1 MSGEIM
7 KSQLAIPALALAFAS
22 GLAHADYEL
31 NLSSALSTQ
40 DPIVQAMQDAKQSIE
55 QRTDGELTLNVFPN
69 SQLGS
74 DEDVVE
80 QIRSGANI
88 AILIDAGRLSEYQ
101 PELGILSA
109 PYLVEDYTQYEAIT
123 QTDLYNQ
130 WVESLADN
138 SGLRLM
144 NYNWFQGAREMLT
157 KEPVEKPED
166 LQGLRIRTINSPVC
180 LKTIEAMGATPTPL
194 PWSEVYSALQLGSI
208 DGAEAQLTAAD
219 GQRLQEVI
227 NNVALTHHIQL
238 MSGIV
243 TSEQWYQSLPENLRS
258 ILDEEL
264 KKAGAEASQATVDAL
279 DATRKRMEEA
289 GVTFTEVD
297 TELFRQRVDSVYK
310 ELGYDKYREQ
320 LVSGTAD

>member
-1 MSGEIM
+1 M
-7 KSQLAIPALALAFAS
+7 KAQLAIPAFALAFAS
-22 GLAHADYEL
+22 GLAQADYEL

-55 QRTDGELTLNVFPN
+55 ARTDGELTLNVFPN

-123 QTDLYNQ
+123 QSDLYNQ
-130 WVESLADN
+130 WVESLADS

-166 LQGLRIRTINSPVC
+166 LQGLRIRTINSPVW

-264 KKAGAEASQATVDAL
+264 KTAGAEASQATVAAL
-279 DATRKRMEEA
+279 DETRKRMEEA

-297 TELFRQRVDSVYK
+297 TELFRQRVDSVYT

-320 LVSGTAD
+320 LVSGSAD

>member
-1 MSGEIM
+1 M
-7 KSQLAIPALALAFAS
+7 KPRLLLSALALILAS
-22 GLAHADYEL
+22 NSASAAYEL
-31 NLSSALSTQ
+31 NLSSALNTQ
-40 DPIVQAMQDAKQSIE
+40 DPIVQAMERAKQSIE
-55 QRTDGELTLNVFPN
+55 ERSDGELTLNIFPN

-109 PYLVEDYTQYEAIT
+109 PYLVDDHTQYDAIT
-123 QTDLYNQ
+123 ASDLYQQ

-138 SGLRLM
+138 SGLRLL

-157 KEPVEKPED
+157 EEPVETPED
-166 LQGLRIRTINSPVC
+166 LQGMRVRTINSPVW

-227 NNVALTHHIQL
+227 DHVALTHHIQL

-243 TSEQWYQSLPENLRS
+243 TSDRWYQSLPENLRT

-264 KKAGAEASQATVDAL
+264 RKAGTEASQATEAAL
-279 DATRKRMEEA
+279 DETRRRMEED

-297 TELFRQRVDSVYK
+297 IDLFRQRVDSVYK
-310 ELGYDKYREQ
+310 ELGYDKYRDQ
-320 LVSGTAD
+320 LVSGSSE

>member
-1 MSGEIM
+1 M
-7 KSQLAIPALALAFAS
+7 KAQLAIPALALAFAS

-55 QRTDGELTLNVFPN
+55 ARTDGELTLNVFPN

-123 QTDLYNQ
+123 QSDLYNQ
-130 WVESLADN
+130 WVESLADS

-166 LQGLRIRTINSPVC
+166 LQGVRIRTINSPVW

-243 TSEQWYQSLPENLRS
+243 TSEQWYQSLPENLRT

-264 KKAGAEASQATVDAL
+264 KKAGAKASQATVDAL
-279 DATRKRMEEA
+279 DATRQRMEEA

-297 TELFRQRVDSVYK
+297 TELFRQRVDSVYQ

-320 LVSGTAD
+320 LVSGSAD

>member
-1 MSGEIM
+1 M
-7 KSQLAIPALALAFAS
+7 KPTIFMPAIALALASNF
-22 GLAHADYEL
+22 AHAAYEL
-31 NLSSALSTQ
+31 NLSSALSAQ
-40 DPIVQAMQDAKQSIE
+40 DPIVQAMESAKQAIE
-55 QRTDGELTLNVFPN
+55 ERSDGELKIKIFPY

-80 QIRSGANI
+80 QIRNGANI
-88 AILIDAGRLSEYQ
+88 GILVDAGRLSEYQ

-109 PYLVEDYTQYEAIT
+109 PYLVDDYTQYDAIT
-123 QTDLYNQ
+123 ESDLYQN

-157 KEPVEKPED
+157 TEPVETPED
-166 LQGLRIRTINSPVC
+166 LQGVRVRTINSPVWV
-180 LKTIEAMGATPTPL
+180 KTIEAMGATPTPL

-219 GQRLQEVI
+219 GQSLQEVI
-227 NNVALTHHIQL
+227 KHVALTHHIQL

-243 TSEQWYQSLPENLRS
+243 ISEQFYQSLPDELRT
-258 ILDEEL
+258 LLAEEL
-264 KKAGAEASQATVDAL
+264 KAAGAEASQATVDAL
-279 DATRKRMEEA
+279 ANVRQRMVNE

-297 TELFRQRVDSVYK
+297 IELFRERVNGVYE
-310 ELGYDKYREQ
+310 ELGYDEYREQ
-320 LVSGTAD
+320 LVSGTSE

>member
-1 MSGEIM
+1 M
-7 KSQLAIPALALAFAS
+7 KTTLLLPAVALALA
-22 GLAHADYEL
+22 GNIAHADYEL
-31 NLSSALSTQ
+31 NLSSALTTQ
-40 DPIVQAMQDAKQSIE
+40 DPIVQAMQDAKQAIE
-55 QRTDGELTLNVFPN
+55 ERSDGELTINIFPN

-109 PYLVEDYTQYEAIT
+109 PYLVEDHTQYDAIT
-123 QTDLYNQ
+123 QSELYKG
-130 WVESLADN
+130 WVEDLADT
-138 SGLRLM
+138 SGLRLL

-157 KEPVEKPED
+157 VKPVETPED
-166 LQGLRIRTINSPVC
+166 LQGVRIRTINSPVW
-180 LKTIEAMGATPTPL
+180 LKTIEAMGATPTPM
-194 PWSEVYSALQLGSI
+194 PWSEVYSALQLGAI

-227 NNVALTHHIQL
+227 NHVALTHHIQL

-243 TSEQWYQSLPENLRS
+243 TSDRWYQSLPDDLRI

-264 KKAGAEASQATVDAL
+264 KEAGAKASQATVDAL
-279 DATRKRMEEA
+279 DEVRKRMEDE

-297 TELFRQRVDSVYK
+297 IDLFRERVDSVYE
-310 ELGYDKYREQ
+310 ELGYDEYREQ
-320 LVSGTAD
+320 LVSTFSN

>member
-1 MSGEIM
+1 M

-166 LQGLRIRTINSPVC
+166 LQGLRIRTINSPVW

>member
-1 MSGEIM
+1 M
-7 KSQLAIPALALAFAS
+7 KTKLLLPVAALALAS
-22 GLAHADYEL
+22 NLAHADYEL
-31 NLSSALSTQ
+31 NLSSALNTQ
-40 DPIVQAMQDAKQSIE
+40 DPIVQAMEDAKNAIE
-55 QRTDGELTLNVFPN
+55 ERSEGELTINIFPN

-109 PYLVEDYTQYEAIT
+109 PYLVDDYTDYQAIT
-123 QTDLYNQ
+123 DSNLYKT
-130 WVESLADN
+130 WVEELANN
-138 SGLRLM
+138 SGLRLL

-157 KEPVEKPED
+157 VEPVKTPED
-166 LQGLRIRTINSPVC
+166 LQGVRIRTINSPVW
-180 LKTIEAMGATPTPL
+180 LKTIEAMGATPTPM
-194 PWSEVYSALQLGSI
+194 PWSEVYSALQLGAI

-227 NNVALTHHIQL
+227 KNVALTHHIQL

-243 TSEQWYQSLPENLRS
+243 TSDQWYQSLPDDLRI

-264 KKAGAEASQATVDAL
+264 KEAGTRASQATVNAL
-279 DATRKRMEEA
+279 DDVRKRMEDE

-297 TELFRQRVDSVYK
+297 IELFRKRVDSVYE
-310 ELGYDKYREQ
+310 ELGYDEYREQ
-320 LVSGTAD
+320 LVSTLSN

>member
-1 MSGEIM
+1 M

>member
-1 MSGEIM
+1 M
-7 KSQLAIPALALAFAS
+7 KARLIIPTFAIAFAS

-31 NLSSALSTQ
+31 NLSSALNTQ

-55 QRTDGELTLNVFPN
+55 QRTDGELVLNIFPN

-109 PYLVEDYTQYEAIT
+109 PYLVEDYTQYDAIT
-123 QTDLYNQ
+123 QSDLYNQ
-130 WVESLADN
+130 WVESLADS

-166 LQGLRIRTINSPVC
+166 LQGVRIRTINSPVW

-227 NNVALTHHIQL
+227 NHVALTHHIQL

-243 TSEQWYQSLPENLRS
+243 TSDQWYQSLPENLRT

-279 DATRKRMEEA
+279 DATRQRMEED

-310 ELGYDKYREQ
+310 ELGYDEYRDQ
-320 LVSGTAD
+320 LVSGTAE

>member
-1 MSGEIM
+1 M
-7 KSQLAIPALALAFAS
+7 KTTLILPAAAITLAS
-22 GLAHADYEL
+22 SLAHADYEL
-31 NLSSALSTQ
+31 NLSTALSSQ
-40 DPIVQAMQDAKQSIE
+40 DPIVVAMENAKQEIE
-55 QRTDGELTLNVFPN
+55 ERSGGELRLNVFPN

-109 PYLVEDYTQYEAIT
+109 PYLVEDYTQYDAIT
-123 QTDLYNQ
+123 GTDLYQ
-130 WVESLADN
+130 GWVESLADS

-144 NYNWFQGAREMLT
+144 NYNWFQGSREMLT
-157 KEPVEKPED
+157 QTPVETPED
-166 LQGLRIRTINSPVC
+166 LQGVRVRTINSPVW

-208 DGAEAQLTAAD
+208 DAAEAQLTAAD

-227 NNVALTHHIQL
+227 DHVALTHHIHL
-238 MSGIV
+238 MTGIAA
-243 TSEQWYQSLPENLRS
+243 SEQWYQSLPEELRT

-264 KKAGAEASQATVDAL
+264 KEAGAEASQATADAL
-279 DATRKRMEEA
+279 DAVREKMEQE

-297 TELFRQRVDSVYK
+297 TDVFRERVDVVYE
-310 ELGYDKYREQ
+310 ELGYDEYRDQ
-320 LVSGTAD
+320 LVSAVGD

>member
-1 MSGEIM
+1 M

-123 QTDLYNQ
+123 QSDLYNQ

-166 LQGLRIRTINSPVC
+166 LQGLRIRTINSPVW

>member
-1 MSGEIM
+1 M
-7 KSQLAIPALALAFAS
+7 KTRLLLPAAAFVLASNI
-22 GLAHADYEL
+22 AHANYEL
-31 NLSSALSTQ
+31 SLSSALNTQ
-40 DPIVQAMQDAKQSIE
+40 DPIVQAMEDAKSAIE
-55 QRTDGELTLNVFPN
+55 ERSEGELTINIFPN

-109 PYLVEDYTQYEAIT
+109 PYLVDDYTDYEAIT
-123 QTDLYNQ
+123 DSNLYQT
-130 WVESLADN
+130 WVEELANN
-138 SGLRLM
+138 SGLRLL

-157 KEPVEKPED
+157 VEPVEKPED
-166 LQGLRIRTINSPVC
+166 LQGVRIRTINSPVW
-180 LKTIEAMGATPTPL
+180 LKTIEDMGATPTPM
-194 PWSEVYSALQLGSI
+194 PWSEVYSALQLGAI

-227 NNVALTHHIQL
+227 KHVALTHHIQL

-243 TSEQWYQSLPENLRS
+243 TSDQWYQSLPNDLRT

-264 KKAGAEASQATVDAL
+264 KKAGDRASKATVAAL
-279 DATRKRMEEA
+279 DDVRKRMEDA

-297 TELFRQRVDSVYK
+297 IELFRERVDSVYE
-310 ELGYDKYREQ
+310 ELGYDEYREQ
-320 LVSGTAD
+320 LIPTSSD

>member
-1 MSGEIM
+1 M
-7 KSQLAIPALALAFAS
+7 KAQLAIPAFAFALAFAS

-123 QTDLYNQ
+123 QSDLYNQ

-166 LQGLRIRTINSPVC
+166 LQGLRIRTINSPVW